1 MDAGVTKTQWDRCPP
16 GPQRQV
22 DDGWSGSAF
31 GKRDPRRL
39 VAQHPAVERPDAIDV
54 GGDAFDAMLGDHRRH
69 AELGNQPEHDL
80 QDVLGRLRVELRG
93 RLVEDE
99 RIRVHDERS
108 RDGDALAFAARE
120 GVDTTTPQRVDAD
133 LVDHFLDALAH
144 QRPRE
149 PEVLETKRQLGTH
162 IGFVFQHPDAQFVLE
177 DVEAELAFG
186 LENLGLNRSLMRK
199 RVEEV
204 IDQVGINPLRRR
216 RIDSLS
222 GGERQRVAIAAALA
236 MHPDALVLDEPTSQL
251 DPQAAEDV
259 LQVVLRLVAELGMTT
274 VIAEHRVERIAPFVD
289 RIWTLDAGVLRDQP
303 PRIALAEGGARPPV
317 VDLALRAGWTPIP
330 LGLRDARVFAQR
342 LPADP
347 TPRPSPAR
355 GEGDFR
361 DGADPVV
368 CRVEG
373 LDHRYDAAPAVQG
386 LSLTL
391 RRGQVVALMGRNGSG
406 KTTLLRLI
414 AGLMRPQRGSITHD
428 GVAAYVPQDADSLLF
443 APTVDEEL
451 RGQSAEVVAPFAA
464 WLHRYPRDLSSGER
478 QQLAIALM
486 GARADLLLL
495 DEPTRGL
502 DPAVKRALS
511 AYLRTRASG
520 GAAILVATH
529 DVEWAA
535 RTADRVLL
543 MADGEIYADGPPAM
557 VLSDSLVFA
566 TQISKLVGR
575 GWLLP
580 EEVPL

>member
-1 MDAGVTKTQWDRCPP
+1 MPVLTLEAVSYRYPEAEQPALSDITAAVDP
-16 GPQRQV
+16 GEVILLR
-22 DDGWSGSAF
+22 GASGS
-31 GKRDPRRL
+31 GKSTLLRCLNGL
-39 VAQHPAVERPDAIDV
+39 VPHST
-54 GGDAFDAMLGDHRRH
+54 GGQF
-69 AELGNQPEHDL
+69 
-80 QDVLGRLRVELRG
+80 RG
-93 RLVEDE
+93 RVVVCGLDT
-99 RIRVHDERS
+99 
-108 RDGDALAFAARE
+108 RDH
-120 GVDTTTPQRVDAD
+120 P
-133 LVDHFLDALAH
+133 
-144 QRPRE
+144 P
-149 PEVLETKRQLGTH
+149 RQLATH
-162 IGFVFQHPDAQFVLE
+162 VGFVFQHPDAQFVLE

-186 LENLGLNRSLMRK
+186 LENLGLPQPLMRK

-216 RIDSLS
+216 RIDTLS

-289 RIWTLDAGVLRDQP
+289 RIWTLGAGVLRDQP
-303 PRIALAEGGARPPV
+303 PRVALAEGGARPPV

-330 LGLRDARVFAQR
+330 LGLRDARAHARSLRFS
-342 LPADP
+342 
-347 TPRPSPAR
+347 PSPAR
-355 GEGDFR
+355 GG
-361 DGADPVV
+361 GQGGGVSGPIIS
-368 CRVEG
+368 RVDG
-373 LDHRYDAAPAVQG
+373 LDHQYDGVPAVHG
-386 LSLTL
+386 VSLTL

-406 KTTLLRLI
+406 KTTLLKLI
-414 AGLMRPQRGSITHD
+414 GGALRPQRGSVSNE
-428 GVAAYVPQDADSLLF
+428 GLAAYVPQDADSLLF
-443 APTVDEEL
+443 AASVDEEL

-502 DPAVKRALS
+502 DPQVKRALS
-511 AYLRTRASG
+511 TYLRSRAG
-520 GAAILVATH
+520 DGVAILVATH

-535 RTADRVLL
+535 RTADRILL
-543 MADGEIYADGPPAM
+543 MADGEIYADGPPAS

-566 TQISKLVGR
+566 TQISKLVGG

>member
-1 MDAGVTKTQWDRCPP
+1 MPLITLDGVSYRYPEADRPALSAITTAVEP
-16 GPQRQV
+16 GEVILLR
-22 DDGWSGSAF
+22 GASGS
-31 GKRDPRRL
+31 GKSTLLRCLNGL
-39 VAQHPAVERPDAIDV
+39 VPHST
-54 GGDAFDAMLGDHRRH
+54 GGQF
-69 AELGNQPEHDL
+69 
-80 QDVLGRLRVELRG
+80 RG
-93 RLVEDE
+93 RVVVCGLDT
-99 RIRVHDERS
+99 
-108 RDGDALAFAARE
+108 RE
-120 GVDTTTPQRVDAD
+120 HP
-133 LVDHFLDALAH
+133 
-144 QRPRE
+144 P
-149 PEVLETKRQLGTH
+149 RQLGTH
-162 IGFVFQHPDAQFVLE
+162 VGFVFQHPDAQFVLE

-186 LENLGLNRSLMRK
+186 LENLGLPRPLMRK

-274 VIAEHRVERIAPFVD
+274 VIAEHRVERIAPFAD
-289 RIWTLDAGVLRDQP
+289 RIWTLDAGVLRDQA
-303 PRIALAEGGARPPV
+303 PRTALAEGGARPPV

-330 LGLRDARVFAQR
+330 LGLRDARIHAQR
-342 LPADP
+342 LPANP
-347 TPRPSPAR
+347 PPRPGPRGKSRDPDVSGSPTR
-355 GEGDFR
+355 GEGDLR
-361 DGADPVV
+361 GGSGQIICRAD
-368 CRVEG
+368 G
-373 LDHRYDAAPAVQG
+373 LDYRYDTSPAVQG

-391 RRGQVVALMGRNGSG
+391 HRGQVAALMGRNGSG

-414 AGLMRPQRGSITHD
+414 AGLLRPQRGTVTHD

-464 WLHRYPRDLSSGER
+464 WLDRYPRDLSSGER

-502 DPAVKRALS
+502 DPVVKRALS
-511 AYLRTRASG
+511 AYLRTRANAS
-520 GAAILVATH
+520 AAVLVATH

-535 RTADRVLL
+535 RTADRILL
-543 MADGEIYADGPPAM
+543 MADGEIYADGPPAT

-566 TQISKLVGR
+566 TQISKLVGG

>member
-1 MDAGVTKTQWDRCPP
+1 MPLITLDAVSYRYPEADRPALNEITTAVDP
-16 GPQRQV
+16 GEVILVR
-22 DDGWSGSAF
+22 GASGS
-31 GKRDPRRL
+31 GKSTLLRCLNGL
-39 VAQHPAVERPDAIDV
+39 VPHST
-54 GGDAFDAMLGDHRRH
+54 GGQF
-69 AELGNQPEHDL
+69 
-80 QDVLGRLRVELRG
+80 RG
-93 RLVEDE
+93 RVVVCGLDT
-99 RIRVHDERS
+99 
-108 RDGDALAFAARE
+108 RE
-120 GVDTTTPQRVDAD
+120 HP
-133 LVDHFLDALAH
+133 
-144 QRPRE
+144 P
-149 PEVLETKRQLGTH
+149 RQLGIN
-162 IGFVFQHPDAQFVLE
+162 IGFVFQHPEAQFVLE

-186 LENLGLNRSLMRK
+186 LENLGLPRPLMRK

-216 RIDSLS
+216 RIDTLS

-236 MHPDALVLDEPTSQL
+236 MHPDGLVLDEPTSQL

-289 RIWTLDAGVLRDQP
+289 RIWTLDAGVLRDQA
-303 PRIALAEGGARPPV
+303 PRVALAEGGARPPV

-330 LGLRDARVFAQR
+330 LGLRDARVHAQH
-342 LPADP
+342 LPN
-347 TPRPSPAR
+347 TVPSPAR
-355 GEGDFR
+355 GEGDIR
-361 DGADPVV
+361 NGSGPII
-368 CRVEG
+368 CRVDG
-373 LDHRYDAAPAVQG
+373 LDHRYDAVSAVQG

-414 AGLMRPQRGSITHD
+414 AGLMRPQRGSVTHE

-464 WLHRYPRDLSSGER
+464 WLQRYPRDLSSGER

-486 GARADLLLL
+486 GAKADLLLL

-502 DPAVKRALS
+502 DPLVKRALS
-511 AYLRTRASG
+511 AYLRTRA
-520 GAAILVATH
+520 GAGAGILVATH

-543 MADGEIYADGPPAM
+543 IADGEIYADGPPGA

-566 TQISKLVGR
+566 TQISKLVGG

>member
-1 MDAGVTKTQWDRCPP
+1 MPLITLEAISYRYPEAERPALSEITTAVEP
-16 GPQRQV
+16 GEVILLR
-22 DDGWSGSAF
+22 GSSGS
-31 GKRDPRRL
+31 GKSTLLRCLNGLVPHSTGGQFHGRVVVCGLDTREHPPR
-39 VAQHPAVERPDAIDV
+39 
-54 GGDAFDAMLGDHRRH
+54 
-69 AELGNQPEHDL
+69 ELGT
-80 QDVLGRLRVELRG
+80 R
-93 RLVEDE
+93 
-99 RIRVHDERS
+99 
-108 RDGDALAFAARE
+108 
-120 GVDTTTPQRVDAD
+120 
-133 LVDHFLDALAH
+133 
-144 QRPRE
+144 
-149 PEVLETKRQLGTH
+149 

-186 LENLGLNRSLMRK
+186 LENLGLSRPVMRK

-216 RIDSLS
+216 RIETLS

-289 RIWTLDAGVLRDQP
+289 RIWTLDAGVLRDQA

-330 LGLRDARVFAQR
+330 LGLRDARVHAQR

-347 TPRPSPAR
+347 PPRPSPAR

-361 DGADPVV
+361 DGAGPVM

-373 LDHRYDAAPAVQG
+373 LHHRYDGFPAVQG

-391 RRGQVVALMGRNGSG
+391 RGGQVVALMGRNGSG
-406 KTTLLRLI
+406 KTTLLKLV
-414 AGLMRPQRGSITHD
+414 AGLLRPQRGTVSLD
-428 GVAAYVPQDADSLLF
+428 GIAAYVPQDADSLLF

-464 WLHRYPRDLSSGER
+464 WLHRYPRELSSGER

-486 GARADLLLL
+486 GARADLLLV

-502 DPAVKRALS
+502 DPLVKRALS
-511 AYLRTRASG
+511 GYLRTRAG
-520 GAAILVATH
+520 AGAAILVATH

-543 MADGEIYADGPPAM
+543 MADGEIYADGPPAA

-566 TQISKLVGR
+566 TQISKLVGG

>member
-1 MDAGVTKTQWDRCPP
+1 MPVITLNAVSYRYPEADRPALSDITVAVDP
-16 GPQRQV
+16 GDVILLR
-22 DDGWSGSAF
+22 GASGS
-31 GKRDPRRL
+31 GKSTLLRSLNGL
-39 VAQHPAVERPDAIDV
+39 VPHST
-54 GGDAFDAMLGDHRRH
+54 GGQF
-69 AELGNQPEHDL
+69 
-80 QDVLGRLRVELRG
+80 RG
-93 RLVEDE
+93 RVVVCGLDT
-99 RIRVHDERS
+99 
-108 RDGDALAFAARE
+108 RE
-120 GVDTTTPQRVDAD
+120 HP
-133 LVDHFLDALAH
+133 
-144 QRPRE
+144 P
-149 PEVLETKRQLGTH
+149 RQLATH

-186 LENLGLNRSLMRK
+186 LENLGLSRPLMRK

-216 RIDSLS
+216 RIDTLS

-236 MHPDALVLDEPTSQL
+236 MHPDALALDEPTSQL

-303 PRIALAEGGARPPV
+303 PRVALAEGGARPPV

-330 LGLRDARVFAQR
+330 LGLRDARVHAQR
-342 LPADP
+342 LPAV
-347 TPRPSPAR
+347 PANPAPA
-355 GEGDFR
+355 
-361 DGADPVV
+361 DGNGPII
-368 CRVEG
+368 CRLDG
-373 LDHRYDAAPAVQG
+373 LDHRFDTVTAVRG
-386 LSLTL
+386 VSLTL

-406 KTTLLRLI
+406 KTTLLKLI
-414 AGLMRPQRGSITHD
+414 AGAVRPQRGTVTNEGIP
-428 GVAAYVPQDADSLLF
+428 AYVPQDADTLLF
-443 APTVDEEL
+443 AASVDEEL
-451 RGQSAEVVAPFAA
+451 RGQSAEVIAPFAA

-502 DPAVKRALS
+502 DPQVKRALS
-511 AYLRTRASG
+511 TYLRTRARA
-520 GAAILVATH
+520 GAGILVATH

-535 RTADRVLL
+535 RTADRILL
-543 MADGEIYADGPPAM
+543 MADGEIYADGPPAT

-566 TQISKLVGR
+566 TQISKLVGG

>member
-1 MDAGVTKTQWDRCPP
+1 MPLITLDGVSYRYPEADRPALSAITTAVEP
-16 GPQRQV
+16 GEVILVR
-22 DDGWSGSAF
+22 GASGS
-31 GKRDPRRL
+31 GKSTLLRCLNGL
-39 VAQHPAVERPDAIDV
+39 VPHGT
-54 GGDAFDAMLGDHRRH
+54 GGQF
-69 AELGNQPEHDL
+69 
-80 QDVLGRLRVELRG
+80 RG
-93 RLVEDE
+93 RVVVCGLDT
-99 RIRVHDERS
+99 
-108 RDGDALAFAARE
+108 RE
-120 GVDTTTPQRVDAD
+120 HP
-133 LVDHFLDALAH
+133 
-144 QRPRE
+144 P
-149 PEVLETKRQLGTH
+149 RQLGMH

-186 LENLGLNRSLMRK
+186 LENLGLPRPLMRK

-216 RIDSLS
+216 RIDTLS

-303 PRIALAEGGARPPV
+303 PRAALAEGGARPPV

-330 LGLRDARVFAQR
+330 LGLRDARVHAQR
-342 LPADP
+342 LHLPES
-347 TPRPSPAR
+347 PSPANGAGPSAHASGASVP
-355 GEGDFR
+355 GER
-361 DGADPVV
+361 
-368 CRVEG
+368 
-373 LDHRYDAAPAVQG
+373 
-386 LSLTL
+386 L
-391 RRGQVVALMGRNGSG
+391 RRSMWGPIICQIEGILN
-406 KTTLLRLI
+406 
-414 AGLMRPQRGSITHD
+414 D
-428 GVAAYVPQDADSLLF
+428 GIAAYVPQDADSLLF
-443 APTVDEEL
+443 APTVEEEL

-464 WLHRYPRDLSSGER
+464 WLQRYPRDLSSGER

-502 DPAVKRALS
+502 DPLVKRALS
-511 AYLRTRASG
+511 AYLRTRA
-520 GAAILVATH
+520 GAGAGILVATH

-543 MADGEIYADGPPAM
+543 MADGEIYADGPPAA
-557 VLSDSLVFA
+557 VLTDSLVFA
-566 TQISKLVGR
+566 TQISKLVGG